1 MPNENKVA
9 LVTGGSRGIGHGIA
23 LRLAEAGFTLAI
35 SGRRTREQVQ
45 PALDAIAARSPG
57 SIPGPIYVQADVSDG
72 AERTNL
78 LRAVEEQ
85 FGRLDVLVNN
95 AGIAPRIRA
104 DLLEAREDSFD
115 ELIATNLKGPY
126 FLTQAVAAWM
136 IRQRERDASVSRCIV
151 NISSISATVASVNR
165 GDYCISKAGIAMATR
180 LWAARLAE
188 YGIGVYEVR
197 PGIIESDMT
206 AGVHDK
212 YDALIEGGLLL
223 EKRWGTPD
231 DVGRAVR
238 ALATGELPY
247 ATGAVLVVDGGLTLE
262 RL

>member
-1 MPNENKVA
+1 MPIEDRVA
-9 LVTGGSRGIGHGIA
+9 LVTGGSRGIGLGIA
-23 LRLAEAGFTLAI
+23 QALAEAGFTLAI
-35 SGRRTREQVQ
+35 CGRRSREEVGS
-45 PALDAIAARSPG
+45 ALDAIRSRSG
-57 SIPGPIYVQADVSDG
+57 QSIYVQADIANG
-72 AERTNL
+72 ADRARL
-78 LRAVEEQ
+78 LLTIEEQ

-95 AGIAPRIRA
+95 AGIAPRTRA
-104 DLLEAREDSFD
+104 DILEAREESFD

-126 FLTQAVAAWM
+126 FLTQAVVAWM
-136 IRQRERDASVSRCIV
+136 IRQRAEDPATRRAIV

-206 AGVHDK
+206 AGVRAK

-223 EKRWGTPD
+223 EKRWGTPQ

-238 ALATGELPY
+238 VLATGELSY